1 MPVPDFILELRAKVG
16 HAMLWLSG
24 STAVIL
30 RPATDG
36 DEVLLVRRSDDGN
49 WSPVSGIVD
58 PGEDPHVTA
67 IREAAEEASVV
78 IEVERLAWLNVTEPV
93 VYPNGDI
100 TQYIDH
106 TFRCRWVSGEP
117 HPGDGEATE
126 AAFFPVDGLP
136 AMPHDFLE
144 RITVAL
150 TDRPETLLGRP
161 A

>member
-30 RPATDG
+30 RPGTGG
-36 DEVLLVRRSDDGN
+36 DEVLLVRRADDGN

-136 AMPHDFLE
+136 AMPQDFLE

-150 TDRPETLLGRP
+150 ADRPETLLGRP